1 MAQPV
6 QVASA
11 EGEASVQ
18 PVSAASSPEPRG
30 TQTLAAA
37 GAARAQSEQQESP
50 AQTLSVAEPAGGE
63 TGARPCAAV
72 PAPQEEFC
80 AAAHNLPVTSGAFGS
95 TVEASSGE
103 ASACTAGA
111 GSGQREG
118 GLADTA
124 LSAQQDEAPLPG
136 GDTPTLTAA
145 QCSPSQSE
153 SGLGCSLGARL
164 AAVAGDCSAQLHL
177 SVTSAPLGG
186 AQQAPAPA
194 RYVGANPIPA
204 DPFTSAGPFAA
215 SPAAAAAAPQRE
227 QAPAAAGGA
236 HLAARLLLQG
246 GQSSRSFSQRSMSQG
261 LSLSPTSTPLA
272 AMGSRHSSRGS
283 LGGLALWRSGSGAA
297 LAAPSSLSAR
307 GSGEALMAGAAAAP
321 PPASGR
327 HGRSASSGVLEVE
340 ARPSPLSAVAHARSR
355 SEVAEASQAERSG
368 PSEQPEAAATPDCFA
383 ALAAGAMRGSFA
395 GRLRASGAAGGQ
407 VPVGPG
413 IDSGASPQP
422 PANAVAAAAA
432 APAGGRCSPPPFD
445 ASLDGSDCL
454 PWDLPADQLT
464 PSPVY
469 RPHRSRLAEPQGATG
484 PAAPLQAP
492 APDVAP
498 PPHACHPARPGGAPS
513 RLARSASCLVLPG
526 KEAAGG
532 LQPGPKPPKR
542 VSFSLPGSPRRG
554 EGAAAAPP
562 PFSALHSSLDVDR
575 LVDMLQAA
583 RSGSAWQAEG
593 ALRQGP
599 QAAAPQAQQQQTV
612 AATAVAAD
620 ELGLAPSPTGSLDLL
635 LGAVPTPTAAQTH
648 SHEMQAA
655 WGGEGRREQQ
665 PAGSSSVSGQ
675 SSRENSEGGA
685 LPPRYSG
692 LGVEQAMAAVLAS
705 AGTSPTGEWGSS
717 GRWSCQKHKFEL
729 AAATGAAS
737 CTAAVVRRE
746 GVERLTWCPM
756 LLLPCRPAGSGPE
769 GVHSQLPPRRR
780 TARPAGVLG
789 RPARHAAAA
798 CGGRQV
804 RGCACCTGRPSYWPV
819 GGCFAKL
826 CSPATSSS
834 LPFLIDA
841 EHPPPPSPPA
851 GTERAHQAPA
861 THRMGSLLVRWLGT
875 AWTTTRRCQR
885 RPAASSTR
893 ARAASRGCSTTGSAG
908 ISRCRRTG
916 VPERCLTGCC
926 GGSEHVTV

>member
-1 MAQPV
+1 MAQPI
-6 QVASA
+6 QVAAA

-80 AAAHNLPVTSGAFGS
+80 AAAPTVPVTSGAFGS

-124 LSAQQDEAPLPG
+124 LSAQQAQQDEAPLPG

-153 SGLGCSLGARL
+153 SGLGCSLGGRL

-215 SPAAAAAAPQRE
+215 SPAAAAAQQRE

-297 LAAPSSLSAR
+297 LAALSSLSAR
-307 GSGEALMAGAAAAP
+307 GSGEALMAGAEAVP
-321 PPASGR
+321 PPAAGR

-340 ARPSPLSAVAHARSR
+340 ARPSPLSAAAHARSR

-395 GRLRASGAAGGQ
+395 GRLRASGAPGGQ
-407 VPVGPG
+407 VPVVPG
-413 IDSGASPQP
+413 IASGASPQP
-422 PANAVAAAAA
+422 PANVATAAAA
-432 APAGGRCSPPPFD
+432 APAWGRCSPPPFD

-454 PWDLPADQLT
+454 PWDLPADQLS
-464 PSPVY
+464 PSPVH

-484 PAAPLQAP
+484 PAVPVSAP
-492 APDVAP
+492 APDLPP
-498 PPHACHPARPGGAPS
+498 PPHACHPARPGGASS

-526 KEAAGG
+526 KEGAGG

-562 PFSALHSSLDVDR
+562 PLSALHSSLDVDR
-575 LVDMLQAA
+575 LVGMLQAA
-583 RSGSAWQAEG
+583 RGGGSAWQAEG
-593 ALRQGP
+593 ALQQGP
-599 QAAAPQAQQQQTV
+599 QAAAPQAQQQRTV

-620 ELGLAPSPTGSLDLL
+620 GLGLAPSPTGSLDLL

-665 PAGSSSVSGQ
+665 RAGSSSVSGQ

-717 GRWSCQKHKFEL
+717 GRWSCQKHKFKL

-737 CTAAVVRRE
+737 CAAAVVRRTE
-746 GVERLTWCPM
+746 V
-756 LLLPCRPAGSGPE
+756 PC
-769 GVHSQLPPRRR
+769 
-780 TARPAGVLG
+780 
-789 RPARHAAAA
+789 
-798 CGGRQV
+798 
-804 RGCACCTGRPSYWPV
+804 
-819 GGCFAKL
+819 
-826 CSPATSSS
+826 
-834 LPFLIDA
+834 I
-841 EHPPPPSPPA
+841 
-851 GTERAHQAPA
+851 
-861 THRMGSLLVRWLGT
+861 
-875 AWTTTRRCQR
+875 
-885 RPAASSTR
+885 
-893 ARAASRGCSTTGSAG
+893 
-908 ISRCRRTG
+908 
-916 VPERCLTGCC
+916 
-926 GGSEHVTV
+926 